1 MREIITVVSVTISLF
16 MFIFGLVYLA
26 SCKEASVVNKLFDK
40 NYTCS
45 EFFWSGDTI
54 KQSIIGHKVNFSE

>member
-1 MREIITVVSVTISLF
+1 MREVTMVVTIFVSLF
-16 MFIFGLVYLA
+16 LFILGFIYLA
-26 SCKEASVVNKLFDK
+26 TCKEVAVVNKLFDK

-54 KQSIIGHKVNFSE
+54 KQSLIGHKVNFSE